1 MSHKFQASVQHRG
14 DVSYVKLGGVID
26 EDNEL
31 GELVEKIPPGTAVI
45 DLGEVERINS
55 CGVRDWVNWL
65 SKLEYS
71 GSRSVLVECSPAIV
85 AQINLVNNFTGNG
98 VVKSFYVP
106 YFCPECDEEKVLLV
120 EATDM
125 GPPPHEPPTCRCD
138 ECDLVM
144 DFDDMPDSYFA
155 FLANQRKLA
164 EPDKINGA
172 MRDLART
179 GVEPEPT
186 RGGNKVR
193 SRTSQPNLS
202 SGSKPSVP
210 SLPSIQRTSSPV
222 QTPLPTHPSAPRG
235 FPVQRQQLGSKPP
248 TGPGSRPNQMPM
260 GYPAQAGHMAHGQM
274 THPSPQHGHPQLGP
288 PMAPPM
294 ATSGHSGANQLPIA
308 SAVNSIGHSG
318 ANLPGHPY
326 SFGAQMRPPVGPARS
341 SALVFVLI
349 VILVAAI
356 GVLAYL
362 VITK

>member
-1 MSHKFQASVQHRG
+1 MSNKFQSSIQHRG
-14 DVSYVKLGGVID
+14 DMSFVKLGGVID

-31 GELVEKIPPGTAVI
+31 ADLVDKIPSGTAVI
-45 DLGEVERINS
+45 DLGEIERINS

-65 SKLEYS
+65 SKLENN
-71 GSRSVLVECSPAIV
+71 GTRSVLVECSPAIV

-155 FLANQRKLA
+155 FLSNQRKLA

-172 MRDLART
+172 MRDLSRGA
-179 GVEPEPT
+179 EPD
-186 RGGNKVR
+186 RGSGGKAR

-222 QTPLPTHPSAPRG
+222 PSPMAAQASGPSGQRG
-235 FPVQRQQLGSKPP
+235 FVNPSRPQLGSKPS
-248 TGPGSRPNQMPM
+248 TLPGSRPNPMPM
-260 GYPAQAGHMAHGQM
+260 GYP
-274 THPSPQHGHPQLGP
+274 T
-288 PMAPPM
+288 
-294 ATSGHSGANQLPIA
+294 
-308 SAVNSIGHSG
+308 
-318 ANLPGHPY
+318 
-326 SFGAQMRPPVGPARS
+326 PVGPA
-341 SALVFVLI
+341 
-349 VILVAAI
+349 
-356 GVLAYL
+356 
-362 VITK
+362 